1 VTLNLILLIGLIVTS
16 LWAVMTRSLLMS
28 AIALAITSI
37 TLTALMFALDA
48 PLAAVFELSVCA
60 GLITVV
66 FMTTISLTKPVTR
79 VELKQQTKNRIKR
92 YWYLPVIVVAL
103 FIVLGYYMITPEP
116 KFFGSYPELDVRN
129 VLWKLRQTDM
139 LGQMIL
145 ILTGVF
151 GIVVLFKEGF
161 SHDHK

>member
-1 VTLNLILLIGLIVTS
+1 MTLNLILLIALIVS
-16 LWAVMTRSLLMS
+16 ALWAVMTRSLLMS
-28 AIALAITSI
+28 AVGLAVLSI
-37 TLTALMFALDA
+37 ILTALMFVLDA

-66 FMTTISLTKPVTR
+66 FVSTISLTKPITR
-79 VELKQQTKNRIKR
+79 PELKQKTKDRIKR
-92 YWYLPVIVVAL
+92 YWYLPVIVVVL
-103 FIVLGYYMITPEP
+103 FVLLGYYMITPEP
-116 KFFGSYPELDVRN
+116 KFLTSYTELDVRN

-139 LGQMIL
+139 LGQIVI

-161 SHDHK
+161 NHD